1 MTLLGIDLGIKKIA
15 VAVFGEGDFGQ
26 TLLEV
31 TAHDSDAPTRDAQ
44 LAFVAA
50 VAHNMALL
58 YTADWVFIEEPIVG
72 NNTKYSLKLAQ
83 TCGAVMAALSHLREH
98 QGTDI
103 RLVGNKAWK
112 KDVLGN
118 GNSSKDVIRSWVI
131 EHHPA
136 YAALCGADQDQYDA
150 CCVGLY
156 GLGLLDRARQLTL

>member
-1 MTLLGIDLGIKKIA
+1 MSLLGIDLGIAKIA
-15 VAVFGEGDFGQ
+15 VAVFSESGLGPS
-26 TLLEV
+26 LIEV
-31 TAHDSDAPTRDAQ
+31 TAHTSECPTRDEQ
-44 LAFVAA
+44 LAECAA

-58 YTADWVFIEEPIVG
+58 YDADWCFIEEPIVG
-72 NNTKYSLKLAQ
+72 NNSKYSLKLAQ
-83 TCGAVMAALSHLREH
+83 TCGAVMAGLSHLRS
-98 QGTDI
+98 QQALDI

-118 GNSSKDVIRSWVI
+118 GNSSKDVIRSWVM

-136 YAALCGADQDQYDA
+136 YAALCGDDQDEYDA

>member
-1 MTLLGIDLGIKKIA
+1 MTLVGIDLGIAKIA
-15 VAVFGEGDFGQ
+15 CSVFTEGDLGP
-26 TLLEV
+26 TLYEV
-31 TAHDSDAPTRDAQ
+31 TAHTSTCPTRDEQ
-44 LAFVAA
+44 LSECAA
-50 VAHNMALL
+50 VAHNVALF
-58 YTADWVFIEEPIVG
+58 YEADWVFIEEPVVG
-72 NNTKYSLKLAQ
+72 NNPKYSLKLAQ
-83 TCGAVMAALSHLREH
+83 MCGAVMAGLSHLRSH
-98 QGTDI
+98 QHMDI

-136 YAALCGADQDQYDA
+136 YAALCGDDQDRYDA